1 MYEAVEQ
8 LLHSTKIGKNTFQHV
23 PVATLAQIC
32 NTYQLPVRGS
42 YTEPRILMDSIRSP
56 GRLLKLHQESTWS
69 ASGVHLESIWTSL
82 KVATTVHYQGILL
95 DSIRMETVPGLL
107 IQSCQNPSRT
117 PHIVQMDST
126 HANLI
131 NCYCQKTNVSTRIR
145 TQDLRG
151 TNNDACNHSAIWPQR
166 FSNNKE

>member
-1 MYEAVEQ
+1 
-8 LLHSTKIGKNTFQHV
+8 
-23 PVATLAQIC
+23 
-32 NTYQLPVRGS
+32 
-42 YTEPRILMDSIRSP
+42 MDSIRSP

-82 KVATTVHYQGILL
+82 KVATIVHYQGILL
-95 DSIRMETVPGLL
+95 DSRYTPAGLLMESIRMETVPGLL
-107 IQSCQNPSRT
+107 IQSCQNLSRT

-131 NCYCQKTNVSTRIR
+131 NCYCQKTNVSTWIR

-151 TNNDACNHSAIWPQR
+151 TNNNACNHSAIWPQR